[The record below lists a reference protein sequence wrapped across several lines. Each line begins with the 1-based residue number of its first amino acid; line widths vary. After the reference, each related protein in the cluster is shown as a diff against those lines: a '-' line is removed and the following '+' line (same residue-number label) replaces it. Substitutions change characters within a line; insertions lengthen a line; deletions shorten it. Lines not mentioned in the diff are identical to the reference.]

1 MTRGG
6 DVNRV
11 TRRRA
16 TLLLATMLCCAALLA
31 SCTDSDPLSDEA
43 PTTTEAPTEDE
54 GADAQIDQGTSEGGS
69 PFDRIPD
76 IVDEVQP
83 SVVAVQAGSGEGS
96 GVVWDEDGTIVTNH
110 HVVAGGRDFTI
121 VFADGQRSD
130 AELLASD
137 PLTDLAVLRAERRDL
152 PPADF
157 AADLP
162 EVGELAIA
170 IGNPLG
176 FENTVTAGIVSGL
189 HRSIP
194 GSAASSQSLIDL
206 VQTDAAISPGNSGG
220 ALVNGRGQVI
230 GINVAYIPPSAR
242 AVSIGFA
249 IPSATVIDVVEQL
262 LDDGTVSHAFFGV
275 QPTALTPQIARQLG
289 AEVDEGVV
297 VLGVVRGG
305 PAAEAG
311 IEEGDIVT
319 QLDGDEVRAVEEFLA
334 LLRDKEPGDE
344 VTVGLVRDGGQ
355 EEVTVTLTDRPE
367 G

>member
-1 MTRGG
+1 
-6 DVNRV
+6 VNRAI
-11 TRRRA
+11 RRRA
-16 TLLLATMLCCAALLA
+16 LLLATTLLCCGALLA
-31 SCTDSDPLSDEA
+31 SCTDSDPLSDQA
-43 PTTTEAPTEDE
+43 PTTSEAPADQAQAADEGDE
-54 GADAQIDQGTSEGGS
+54 GAAEGGS

-83 SVVAVQAGSGEGS
+83 SVVAVQSDSGEGS

-110 HVVAGGRDFTI
+110 HVVAGGREFTV
-121 VFADGQRSD
+121 VFADGQRSE

-137 PLTDLAVLRAERRDL
+137 PLTDLAVLRTERRDL
-152 PPADF
+152 PPAEF
-157 AADLP
+157 AAGLP

-249 IPSATVIDVVEQL
+249 IPSATVVDVVEQL
-262 LDDGTVSHAFFGV
+262 LDDGTVSHAFFGI
-275 QPTALTPQIARQLG
+275 QPTALTSQIARRLG
-289 AEVDEGVV
+289 AEVDAGVV

-311 IEEGDIVT
+311 IEEGDILT
-319 QLDGDEVRAVEEFLA
+319 ALDGDEVRSVEEFLA
-334 LLRDKEPGDE
+334 ALRGKEPGDE
-344 VTVGLVRDGGQ
+344 VAVALVRGGEQ

>member
-1 MTRGG
+1 MKRA
-6 DVNRV
+6 

-16 TLLLATMLCCAALLA
+16 PLLLAAALVCTALLA
-31 SCTDSDPLSDEA
+31 ACTDSNPLSEDL
-43 PTTTEAPTEDE
+43 PTTTSTQESASGSG
-54 GADAQIDQGTSEGGS
+54 GAGGS

-83 SVVAVQAGSGEGS
+83 SVVAVQSGGGEGS

-130 AELLASD
+130 AEVIASD
-137 PLTDLAVLRAERRDL
+137 PLTDLAVLRTERRDL
-152 PPADF
+152 PPAEF
-157 AADLP
+157 ADDLP
-162 EVGELAIA
+162 QVGELAIA

-220 ALVNGRGQVI
+220 ALVDGQGQVM

-249 IPSATVIDVVEQL
+249 IPSATVTDVVEQL
-262 LDDGTVSHAFFGV
+262 LDDGTVSHAFFGI
-275 QPTALTPQIARQLG
+275 QPTALTPQIAARLG
-289 AEVDEGVV
+289 AEVDAGVV
-297 VLGVVRGG
+297 VLGVVDGG
-305 PAAEAG
+305 PAAAAG
-311 IEEGDIVT
+311 IEEGDILT
-319 QLDGDEVRAVEEFLA
+319 ALDGEEIRSVEEFLA
-334 LLRDKEPGDE
+334 ALRGTEPGEE
-344 VTVGLVRDGGQ
+344 VTVTLVRGGDQ
-355 EEVTVTLTDRPE
+355 QEVTVTLTDRPE

>member
-1 MTRGG
+1 MNRG
-6 DVNRV
+6 

-16 TLLLATMLCCAALLA
+16 QLLLAAALVCAALLA
-31 SCTDSDPLSDEA
+31 ACTDSNPLSEDL
-43 PTTTEAPTEDE
+43 PTTTSTRTEESGDPAP
-54 GADAQIDQGTSEGGS
+54 GGS

-76 IVDEVQP
+76 IVDDVQP
-83 SVVAVQAGSGEGS
+83 SVVAVQSGGGEGS

-110 HVVAGGRDFTI
+110 HVVAGGREFTV

-130 AELLASD
+130 AELVASD

-152 PPADF
+152 PPAEF
-157 AADLP
+157 ASDLP
-162 EVGELAIA
+162 QVGELAIA

-220 ALVNGRGQVI
+220 ALVDGRGQVI

-249 IPSATVIDVVEQL
+249 IPSATVTDVVEQL
-262 LDDGTVSHAFFGV
+262 LDDGTVSHAFFGI
-275 QPTALTPQIARQLG
+275 QPTGLTPQIAQRLG
-289 AEVDEGVV
+289 AEIDAGVV
-297 VLGVVRGG
+297 VLGVVDGG
-305 PAAEAG
+305 PAAAAG
-311 IEEGDIVT
+311 IEEGDILIA
-319 QLDGDEVRAVEEFLA
+319 LDGEEIRSVEEFLA
-334 LLRDKEPGDE
+334 ALRGTEPGDE
-344 VTVGLVRDGGQ
+344 IDVTLVRGGDQ
-355 EEVTVTLTDRPE
+355 QEVTVTLTDRPE

>member
-1 MTRGG
+1 M
-6 DVNRV
+6 NRA
-11 TRRRA
+11 TRRRSPMLLA
-16 TLLLATMLCCAALLA
+16 VTLLCCGTLLA
-31 SCTDSDPLSDEA
+31 SCTDSDPLSDES
-43 PTTTEAPTEDE
+43 PTTTDAPATGQADE
-54 GADAQIDQGTSEGGS
+54 GSGQGTDQSTDQGGS

-83 SVVAVQAGSGEGS
+83 SVVAVQSDSGEGS

-110 HVVAGGRDFTI
+110 HVVAGGRQFTV
-121 VFADGQRSD
+121 VFADGQRSE

-137 PLTDLAVLRAERRDL
+137 PLTDLAVLRTERGDL
-152 PPADF
+152 PPAEF
-157 AADLP
+157 AEDP
-162 EVGELAIA
+162 PRVGELAIA

-262 LDDGTVSHAFFGV
+262 LDDGTVSHAFFGI
-275 QPTALTPQIARQLG
+275 QPTALTAQIAARLG

-297 VLGVVRGG
+297 VLRVVAGG
-305 PAAEAG
+305 PAEAAG
-311 IEEGDIVT
+311 IEEGDILT
-319 QLDGDEVRAVEEFLA
+319 SLDGEEIRTVEDFLA
-334 LLRDKEPGDE
+334 ALRGKEPGDR
-344 VTVGLVRDGGQ
+344 VTVTLVRGGDEQ
-355 EEVTVTLTDRPE
+355 EVTVTVTDRPE